1 MILSFYPAGIS
12 IGRFLIIDNCYFHQ
26 WLNYAKH
33 SKNALKM
40 FEIRV
45 ILDSPKQSS
54 LDVQTTVCD
63 LLLPLGYMTNCTL
76 ETVHHMTIW
85 ATFCQKPRINQ
96 VGKIQPGHF
105 VINLKVTV
113 DLIQT
118 LFIMSLSL
126 CLYYSWYHNTVVLL
140 NKSINYLAT
149 SVTIKVLIKIIVV
162 SMVYWSS
169 FTIRFTIKFSS
180 SSNETSKPCHYFMLF
195 DHKKKKIWSKTK
207 PFYFPSK

>member
-76 ETVHHMTIW
+76 ETRHHMTIW

-113 DLIQT
+113 DFNSNT
-118 LFIMSLSL
+118 FYHVSLSL
-126 CLYYSWYHNTVVLL
+126 SLFVLQ
-140 NKSINYLAT
+140 
-149 SVTIKVLIKIIVV
+149 LI
-162 SMVYWSS
+162 S
-169 FTIRFTIKFSS
+169 
-180 SSNETSKPCHYFMLF
+180 
-195 DHKKKKIWSKTK
+195 
-207 PFYFPSK
+207 